1 MDLAGESPFR
11 GDFIAGKLRY
21 SNSEFTEIVEETL
34 TPGRRDR
41 GEIRVTFSGIFI
53 GYELLILIRACLL
66 HSNEQNKRERCHTI
80 TSLCVAV
87 EGAGADHVCTA

>member
-1 MDLAGESPFR
+1 MDFAGESLPPFL

-53 GYELLILIRACLL
+53 GVQVTST
-66 HSNEQNKRERCHTI
+66 HKR
-80 TSLCVAV
+80 SLPAS
-87 EGAGADHVCTA
+87 